1 MESLNNIFKDY
12 KYTSNFEYTRNIIL
26 WATKKNLS
34 ILGVPKILPKTNKN
48 KRKQKKV
55 NSHYKGKRLIV
66 LPQL

>member
-48 KRKQKKV
+48 KRKQKKI
-55 NSHYKGKRLIV
+55 KLA
-66 LPQL
+66 L